1 MGRGMRADGIQA
13 TEPAGER
20 RCPRAVLLDALGTLV
35 DLVPPWPALVQELAA
50 RGVTVSE
57 RRAREA
63 LLAEMAYYRA
73 HHAEGRDAATL
84 RRLRERCARVLGDA
98 LGPPAR
104 RLGDGE
110 LLAALL
116 ASLRFVAFPDAGEAL
131 EALRRRGARLVVVSN
146 WDVSLHDVLARTGLA
161 GLVDAVVTSAEAGAA
176 KPDPALFRAAL
187 RAAGRVRA
195 ADALHV
201 GDSLDADVAGAR
213 AAGVEAVLLRRD
225 GGPPVAGVR
234 TIRSLTEL
242 VAGDGGRAGPG
253 GSAGAV
259 SGGPAAPGPGRPA
272 GPVSGGPAGPVSGG
286 SAAPGRGRPA
296 GPVSGGPPGPA
307 A

>member
-1 MGRGMRADGIQA
+1 MGRAMRADGIQA
-13 TEPAGER
+13 TEPDGGR
-20 RCPRAVLLDALGTLV
+20 RGPHAVLLDALGTLV
-35 DLVPPWPALVQELAA
+35 DLVPPWPALVRELAA
-50 RGVTVSE
+50 RGVTVSKA
-57 RRAREA
+57 RAREA

-73 HHAEGRDAATL
+73 HHAEGRDPATL
-84 RRLRERCARVLGDA
+84 QGLRERCAGVLGDA

-110 LLAALL
+110 LLTALL

-146 WDVSLHDVLARTGLA
+146 WDVSLHDVLARTGLVA
-161 GLVDAVVTSAEAGAA
+161 LVDAVVTSAETGAA

-187 RAAGRVRA
+187 RAAGGVRA
-195 ADALHV
+195 GDALHV
-201 GDSLDADVAGAR
+201 GDSLEADVAGAR

-234 TIRSLTEL
+234 TIRSLVEL
-242 VAGDGGRAGPG
+242 VPDGAGRLGR
-253 GSAGAV
+253 
-259 SGGPAAPGPGRPA
+259 GGPAGPASGGPA

-286 SAAPGRGRPA
+286 PAGSAA
-296 GPVSGGPPGPA
+296 
-307 A
+307 